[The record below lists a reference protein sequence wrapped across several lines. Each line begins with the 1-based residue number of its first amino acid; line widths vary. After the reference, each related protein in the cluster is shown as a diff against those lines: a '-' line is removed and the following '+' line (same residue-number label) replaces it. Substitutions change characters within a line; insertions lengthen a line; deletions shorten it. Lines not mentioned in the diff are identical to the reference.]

1 MKPQSNSVRPLL
13 IAALAGVVF
22 AAGLALGGMMDPRKV
37 QGFLDV
43 GGIGSGRWDPS
54 LAFVM
59 GGALLVSLITFARVG
74 TREMSWSG
82 DPIALPTRRDI
93 DGRLVGG
100 AALFGVGW
108 GLSGYCPGPA
118 VASLLIG
125 GLDVACFIGA
135 MAAGMLLARWWQTR
149 AVDSQEADA

>member
-1 MKPQSNSVRPLL
+1 MSRGQTSVRPLL

-37 QGFLDV
+37 QGFLDF
-43 GGIGSGRWDPS
+43 GAIGSGRWDPS

-59 GGALLVSLITFARVG
+59 GGALMVSLLTFARVG
-74 TREMSWSG
+74 AREMSWSG
-82 DPIALPTRRDI
+82 DAILLPTRRDI
-93 DGRLVGG
+93 DPRLVGG

-125 GLDVACFIGA
+125 GRDIACFIAA
-135 MAAGMLLARWWQTR
+135 MAVGMLLARWWQART
-149 AVDSQEADA
+149 VTNGGTQP